1 MFIIS
6 SWLVLPM
13 FPPPSLPH
21 QAPQSLIYFLSAW
34 LCLSCV
40 VHVMEASTAWVL
52 SDSPHSELRVSQV
65 YLHPAACQAHV
76 PTSAERCCP
85 VWMCTAHFFISCH
98 PSGLFPL
105 SGFVN
110 NTARNIHVQGDQTTL
125 HLKNTI
131 AYRITG
137 KLLAVPPQL
146 HPCPNLQAHLLHAIS
161 CLYAIFMLFLIL
173 VDSAPHLLQSLPQI
187 LTHPSRPCSV
197 VYLFFF
203 SWKSSMNSQSSSWA
217 KCLSSGFPHHWY
229 IILSTILYG
238 YDHFLHLIL

>member
-1 MFIIS
+1 MTECAHACS
-6 SWLVLPM
+6 YTHTHMHTHTHEDVSQTCWLIFTPIDSTLHLFLDVSLNLLTA
-13 FPPPSLPH
+13 SLP
-21 QAPQSLIYFLSAW
+21 P
-34 LCLSCV
+34 
-40 VHVMEASTAWVL
+40 
-52 SDSPHSELRVSQV
+52 
-65 YLHPAACQAHV
+65 ACQALGA
-76 PTSAERCCP
+76 T
-85 VWMCTAHFFISCH
+85 
-98 PSGLFPL
+98 
-105 SGFVN
+105 
-110 NTARNIHVQGDQTTL
+110 RNIHVQGDQITL

-173 VDSAPHLLQSLPQI
+173 VDSAPHLLQSLPQV

-238 YDHFLHLIL
+238 YDHFLHLILQWSGARSYSTFQPLHPAQCLAPSWPPHADTESE